1 MLGSLPTFARLEA
14 ELSKLPGIGGK
25 TAARLAF
32 HLLRT
37 NEHDVTALADALLEM
52 RRNVRFCRRCFH
64 IAESDVCGICT
75 QDSRDKQR
83 LCVVQEPQDLL
94 AIERCRAYNGLYH
107 VLHGALSPLD
117 GIGPDDLKIAQ
128 LMERL
133 DREPIEELILATNF
147 TVEGEATALY
157 LAHLCKERKLRVT
170 RLAHGIPSGSDLE
183 YIDAGTVQQAVDGR
197 RELQFK

>member
-1 MLGSLPTFARLEA
+1 MLVSLPSFARVVA
-14 ELSKLPGIGGK
+14 ELSKLPGVGSK

-37 NEHDVTALADALLEM
+37 TDRDVEALAEALLEM
-52 RRNVRFCRRCFH
+52 KRKVGFCRRCFH
-64 IAESDVCGICT
+64 IAEEELCRTCRDLAR
-75 QDSRDKQR
+75 DSSR

-94 AIERCRAYNGLYH
+94 AIERSHAYRGLYH

-117 GIGPDDLKIAQ
+117 GIGPDDLKIPQ
-128 LMERL
+128 LLQRL
-133 DREPIEELILATNF
+133 QEEQIEEVLLATNF

-157 LAHLCKERKLRVT
+157 LAGLCKQQGVIVT

-183 YIDAGTVQQAVDGR
+183 YIDAGTVQQAVNGR
-197 RELQFK
+197 REL

>member
-1 MLGSLPTFARLEA
+1 MLGSLPSFARLEA
-14 ELSKLPGIGGK
+14 ELGKLPGIGSK

-37 NEHDVTALADALLEM
+37 SDHDVEALAAALVEM
-52 RRNVRFCRRCFH
+52 KRKVGFCQRCFH
-64 IAESDVCGICT
+64 IAETELCQIC
-75 QDSRDKQR
+75 QNPLRENRK

-94 AIERCRAYNGLYH
+94 AIERSHSYSGLYH

-117 GIGPDDLKIAQ
+117 GIGPDDLKIPQ
-128 LMERL
+128 LLQRL
-133 DREPIEELILATNF
+133 EQEEIDEIILATNF

-157 LAHLCKERKLRVT
+157 LAGLCKERGIAVT

-183 YIDAGTVQQAVDGR
+183 YIDAGTVQQAVTGR
-197 RELQFK
+197 RDF

>member
-1 MLGSLPTFARLEA
+1 MLGSLPSFARLES
-14 ELSKLPGIGGK
+14 ELGKLPGIGRK

-37 NEHDVTALADALLEM
+37 SQQDVEALAEALLEM
-52 RRNVRFCRRCFH
+52 RRKVRFCQRCFH
-64 IAESDVCGICT
+64 IAEDELCQIC
-75 QDSRDKQR
+75 SNPVREKQR

-94 AIERCRAYNGLYH
+94 AIERSHSYSGLYH

-117 GIGPDDLKIAQ
+117 GIGPDDLKISQ
-128 LMERL
+128 LLQRL
-133 DREPIEELILATNF
+133 EQESIEEIILATNF

-157 LAHLCKERKLRVT
+157 LARLCKDKGISVT

-183 YIDAGTVQQAVDGR
+183 YVDAGTVQHAVAGR
-197 RELQFK
+197 REF

>member
-14 ELSKLPGIGGK
+14 ELSKLPGIGNK

-37 NEHDVTALADALLEM
+37 AEQDVVALAEALLEM
-52 RRNVRFCRRCFH
+52 RRKVRFCQRCYH
-64 IAESDVCGICT
+64 VAEEELCQIC
-75 QDSRDKQR
+75 SSSARENHR
-83 LCVVQEPQDLL
+83 LCIVQEPQDLL
-94 AIERCRAYNGLYH
+94 AIERSRSYTGLYH

-128 LMERL
+128 LMQRLELERF
-133 DREPIEELILATNF
+133 EEIILATNF

-157 LAHLCKERKLRVT
+157 LAQLCKEKGLRVS

-183 YIDAGTVQQAVDGR
+183 YVDAGTVQQAVDGR
-197 RELQFK
+197 REL

>member
-1 MLGSLPTFARLEA
+1 MLDSLPSFARLEA
-14 ELSKLPGIGGK
+14 ELGKLPGIGRK

-37 NEHDVTALADALLEM
+37 SEHDVEALAAALLEM
-52 RRNVRFCRRCFH
+52 RRKVGFCQRCYH
-64 IAESDVCGICT
+64 IAEGSLCRICKNPVRE
-75 QDSRDKQR
+75 QQR

-94 AIERCRAYNGLYH
+94 AIERSHSYSGLYH

-117 GIGPDDLKIAQ
+117 GIGPDDLKIPQ
-128 LMERL
+128 LLQRL
-133 DREPIEELILATNF
+133 EQEPIEEIILATNF

-157 LAHLCKERKLRVT
+157 LAKLCKEKGIQVT

-183 YIDAGTVQQAVDGR
+183 YIDAGTVQQALVGR
-197 RELQFK
+197 REF

>member
-14 ELSKLPGIGGK
+14 ELSKLPGIGNK

-37 NEHDVTALADALLEM
+37 AEQDVIALADALVEM
-52 RRNVRFCRRCFH
+52 RRKVGFCQRCYH
-64 IAESDVCGICT
+64 IAEEELCHICRNP
-75 QDSRDKQR
+75 SRENQR
-83 LCVVQEPQDLL
+83 LCIVQEPQDLL
-94 AIERCRAYNGLYH
+94 AIERSRSYTGLYH

-128 LMERL
+128 LMQRL
-133 DREPIEELILATNF
+133 EKESFEEIILATNF

-157 LAHLCKERKLRVT
+157 LAQLCKEKGLRVS

-183 YIDAGTVQQAVDGR
+183 YVDAGTVQHAVDGR
-197 RELQFK
+197 RQL

>member
-1 MLGSLPTFARLEA
+1 MLGSLPSFARLES
-14 ELSKLPGIGGK
+14 ELGKLPGIGRK

-37 NEHDVTALADALLEM
+37 SQQDVEALAEALLEM
-52 RRNVRFCRRCFH
+52 RRKVRFCERCFH
-64 IAESDVCGICT
+64 IAEDDLCQIC
-75 QDSRDKQR
+75 SNPVREKQR

-94 AIERCRAYNGLYH
+94 AIERSHSYSGLYH

-117 GIGPDDLKIAQ
+117 GIGPDDLKISQ
-128 LMERL
+128 LLQRL
-133 DREPIEELILATNF
+133 EQESIEEIILATNF

-157 LAHLCKERKLRVT
+157 LARLCKDKGISVT

-183 YIDAGTVQQAVDGR
+183 YVDAGTVQQAVAGR
-197 RELQFK
+197 REF

>member
-14 ELSKLPGIGGK
+14 ELGKLPGIGRK

-37 NEHDVTALADALLEM
+37 SEQDVVALADALLEM
-52 RRNVRFCRRCFH
+52 RRKVCFCQRCFH
-64 IAESDVCGICT
+64 VAESELCHICA
-75 QDSRDKQR
+75 DSTREVKS
-83 LCVVQEPQDLL
+83 LCIVQEPQDLL
-94 AIERCRAYNGLYH
+94 SIERSRAYRGLYH

-117 GIGPDDLKIAQ
+117 GVGPDDLKIPQ
-128 LMERL
+128 LLLRL
-133 DREPIEELILATNF
+133 EQEPVEEIILATNF

-157 LAHLCKERKLRVT
+157 LAQLCKERGLRVT
-170 RLAHGIPSGSDLE
+170 RLAHGIPTGSDLE

-197 RELQFK
+197 REL